1 MRKDAAHFRG
11 SEELLSLV
19 RSSITEASMVNETN
33 EQVIF
38 KLNREHNKFTCHN
51 HKHKNILVIII
62 GCDDIFS

>member
-1 MRKDAAHFRG
+1 MAHFRG

-19 RSSITEASMVNETN
+19 RSSITEASMVHETN
-33 EQVIF
+33 EQV

-51 HKHKNILVIII
+51 HKHKTILVIII